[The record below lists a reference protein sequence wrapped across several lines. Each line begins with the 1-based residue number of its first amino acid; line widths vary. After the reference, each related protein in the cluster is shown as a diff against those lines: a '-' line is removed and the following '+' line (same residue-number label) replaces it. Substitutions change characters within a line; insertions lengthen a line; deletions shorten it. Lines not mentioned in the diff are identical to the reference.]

1 MEDRPVAITN
11 TNTIKY
17 KCTQLKLATV
27 TVNFG
32 EDHLLPRTNSEEAN
46 ITSKQR
52 AFLGNMVG
60 DF

>member
-1 MEDRPVAITN
+1 MH
-11 TNTIKY
+11 TIN
-17 KCTQLKLATV
+17 ATV

-52 AFLGNMVG
+52 PFLGNMVG